1 MRLNQ
6 LICSF
11 PLDEQ
16 KELAHLDE
24 TESGDADLTAYLEVP
39 LWMKF
44 SRTFKEMEEQYQDI
58 L

>member
-1 MRLNQ
+1 
-6 LICSF
+6 
-11 PLDEQ
+11 LDEQ